1 MRAGLP
7 RPHLRYVVSSS
18 ATRQAANA
26 LIFLGPACVFMV
38 CLLLVPIFVDLV
50 VAFTDMSQTL
60 KVTEFSDEQFRKLA
74 KPSDESWWGYELRGS
89 FYRALSL
96 SFIYV
101 FLTLVTFNVTFA
113 LILALTTTA
122 LPDWLGGLYRAVW
135 LLPRMS
141 PSVVYGLLWTW
152 TVDPTERGLLNQII
166 SVVGLEPINMKLDA
180 SLMLIVL
187 ANGFIGAS
195 LGMLILT
202 SAIRSIPQHLYYAA
216 RADGAGSLAIT
227 WHIVLPALRWPLS
240 YITVFQT
247 LALLVSFEYI
257 FLIMGPARQTM
268 TMSML
273 AYTKTLAPQIGSG
286 QYAYGAAIT
295 LILIVIG
302 MAVALI
308 LWRLTNMERLLA
320 RPRIEVQ

>member
-1 MRAGLP
+1 M
-7 RPHLRYVVSSS
+7 SS
-18 ATRQAANA
+18 ATTRQATNA
-26 LIFLGPACVFMV
+26 LVFLGPACLFMV

-60 KVTEFSDEQFRKLA
+60 RVEEYSGEQFRKLA
-74 KPSDESWWGYELRGS
+74 KPSDDSWWRYELRGS

-101 FLTLVTFNVTFA
+101 FFTLAIFNVTFA

-122 LPDWLGGLYRAVW
+122 LPDWLGGLYRAIW

-141 PSVVYGLLWTW
+141 PSVVYGLLWLW
-152 TVDPTERGLLNQII
+152 TVDPTERGLLNQ
-166 SVVGLEPINMKLDA
+166 VLMFVGLQPINMKLDA
-180 SLMLIVL
+180 PVTLIVF

-216 RADGAGSLAIT
+216 RADGASGWAIT

-308 LWRLTNMERLLA
+308 LWRLTNMKRLLA
-320 RPRIEVQ
+320 KPRIEVQ

>member
-1 MRAGLP
+1 M
-7 RPHLRYVVSSS
+7 SSS
-18 ATRQAANA
+18 TSRQAFNA
-26 LIFLGPACVFMV
+26 LLFLGPACAFMF
-38 CLLLVPIFVDLV
+38 CLLLLPIAVDLV

-60 KVTEFSDEQFRKLA
+60 TVSEYSGKQFKKLA
-74 KPSDESWWGYELRGS
+74 KPSEDSWWGYELRGS

-96 SFIYV
+96 SAIYV
-101 FLTLVTFNVTFA
+101 FLTLAIFNVTFA

-122 LPDWLGGLYRAVW
+122 LPDWLGGIYRAIW

-141 PSVVYGLLWTW
+141 PSVVYGLLWLW
-152 TVDPTERGLLNQII
+152 TIDPTERGLLNQVIGFFGMNP
-166 SVVGLEPINMKLDA
+166 VNAKLDA
-180 SLMLIVL
+180 PLTLIVF

-202 SAIRSIPQHLYYAA
+202 SAIRSIPQHLFYAA
-216 RADGAGSLAIT
+216 RADGANGWSIC
-227 WHIVLPALRWPLS
+227 WHIILPALRWPLS

-295 LILIVIG
+295 LILIVLG
-302 MAVALI
+302 MLVALI
-308 LWRLTNMERLLA
+308 LWRLTNMKRLLTQ
-320 RPRIEVQ
+320 PRIEVH

>member
-1 MRAGLP
+1 MNA
-7 RPHLRYVVSSS
+7 SSQ
-18 ATRQAANA
+18 RQLTNAA
-26 LIFLGPACVFMV
+26 LFLGPACVFLFF
-38 CLLLVPIFVDLV
+38 LLLVPIFVDLV
-50 VAFTDMSQTL
+50 VAFTDMNQTI
-60 KVTEFSDEQFRKLA
+60 KVNEFTTEQFGKLA
-74 KPSDESWWGYELRGS
+74 RPSEDSWWGYEFRGS

-96 SFIYV
+96 SAIYV
-101 FLTLVTFNVTFA
+101 FFTLAIFNVTFA
-113 LILALTTTA
+113 LVLALTTTA

-141 PSVVYGLLWTW
+141 PSVVYGLLWLW

-166 SVVGLEPINMKLDA
+166 GVAGLGPINMKLDA
-180 SLMLIVL
+180 PVMLIIF

-202 SAIRSIPQHLYYAA
+202 SAIRSIPTHLFYAA
-216 RADGAGSLAIT
+216 RADGAGSLSIVR
-227 WHIVLPALRWPLS
+227 HIVLPALRWPLS

-273 AYTKTLAPQIGSG
+273 AYTKTLAPDIGSG

-302 MAVALI
+302 MAIALI
-308 LWRLTNMERLLA
+308 LWRLTNMKRLLA
-320 RPRIEVQ
+320 KPRIEVH

>member
-1 MRAGLP
+1 MAL
-7 RPHLRYVVSSS
+7 VS
-18 ATRQAANA
+18 RQTTNA
-26 LIFLGPACVFMV
+26 LVFLGPAIVFIV
-38 CLLLVPIFVDLV
+38 CLLIVPIIVDLV
-50 VAFTDMSQTL
+50 VAFTDMNQT
-60 KVTEFSDEQFRKLA
+60 VRVGEFTTAQFQKLA
-74 KPSDESWWGYELRGS
+74 RPSEDSWWGYELRGS

-96 SFIYV
+96 SAIYI
-101 FLTLVTFNVTFA
+101 FFTLAFFNVGFA
-113 LILALTTTA
+113 LVLALTTTA

-141 PSVVYGLLWTW
+141 PSVVYGLLWLW

-166 SVVGLEPINMKLDA
+166 SVAGFEPINMKLDA
-180 SLMLIVL
+180 PLTLIVF

-202 SAIRSIPQHLYYAA
+202 SAIRSIPQHLFHAA
-216 RADGAGSLAIT
+216 RADGAGSLSILR
-227 WHIVLPALRWPLS
+227 HIVLPALRWPLS

-273 AYTKTLAPQIGSG
+273 AYTKTLAPDIGSG

-302 MAVALI
+302 MAVAMV
-308 LWRLTNMERLLA
+308 LWRLTNMQRLLA